1 MFIALSETEEGQ
13 QRAIRR
19 KSATWP
25 SHRTAPKHSRAHAM
39 LRAGETRNPSA
50 RMELVVTPRNI
61 MGDKEVDHFGRRM
74 PPFLDV
80 TVDYFGFRRQE
91 CPFNIW
97 PGLYL
102 RAALHGSGTTDNFLI
117 PSSAGGWGSSFQT
130 GHLLTLEKWHYYVYK
145 FTNVRIKKPLL
156 LLLLHGPRM
165 TTSSEWNFRGFLPP
179 YKKRFFFCF
188 QWIGFHMKK
197 SIGKGFPKLHWCVAE
212 RGLDLGPF
220 HWQAFKQINVLEFL
234 ENKSNSSRK
243 AE

>member
-1 MFIALSETEEGQ
+1 MFIALSETEKGQ

-91 CPFNIW
+91 CPFNI
-97 PGLYL
+97 
-102 RAALHGSGTTDNFLI
+102 
-117 PSSAGGWGSSFQT
+117 
-130 GHLLTLEKWHYYVYK
+130 
-145 FTNVRIKKPLL
+145 
-156 LLLLHGPRM
+156 
-165 TTSSEWNFRGFLPP
+165 
-179 YKKRFFFCF
+179 
-188 QWIGFHMKK
+188 
-197 SIGKGFPKLHWCVAE
+197 
-212 RGLDLGPF
+212 
-220 HWQAFKQINVLEFL
+220 
-234 ENKSNSSRK
+234 
-243 AE
+243 